1 MRRNWMRR
9 SWMGWIELKNMLRL
23 EVRTSSTGVAVCIS
37 AVHSQCCA
45 LIKYVLAGKLVMRCE
60 KLELQFNMSTLPAVL
75 LPEEEVAADVA
86 ADALLIRAPSG
97 I

>member
-1 MRRNWMRR
+1 
-9 SWMGWIELKNMLRL
+9 
-23 EVRTSSTGVAVCIS
+23 
-37 AVHSQCCA
+37 
-45 LIKYVLAGKLVMRCE
+45 MRCE